1 MEIPVRV
8 TFRGIDRTPAI
19 EDYVL
24 RRAAKLERFFERIV
38 ACRVTL
44 DAPHRHHQHGRHYLV
59 RVDLTVP
66 GAELVVGRTP
76 DERALH
82 EDLYAAIDDA
92 FDDAGRVLED
102 HVRKQRGDTKTHERE
117 RRGRVTKLFRKEGYG
132 FLETQEGDEFYFHR
146 NSVLG
151 HGFRRMQ
158 LGTEVRFVE
167 ELGERG
173 PQASTVTLVRVTPS
187 EAVAR

>member
-8 TFRGIDRTPAI
+8 TFRGVDRSPAI

-24 RRAAKLERFFERIV
+24 KRATKLERFYDRIV

-76 DERALH
+76 DERSAH
-82 EDLYAAIDDA
+82 QDLYAAIDDA

-102 HVRKQRGDTKTHERE
+102 HVRKLRGDTKTHERE
-117 RRGRVTKLFRKEGYG
+117 RHGRVTKLFREQGYG
-132 FLETQEGDEFYFHR
+132 FLETPEGDEVYFHR

-151 HGFRRMQ
+151 QGFRKMQ

-167 ELGERG
+167 EVGERG
-173 PQASTVTLVRVTPS
+173 PQASTVTVRNASAP
-187 EAVAR
+187 ALR